1 MYAIYLAD
9 GMLVGQYVALDDERR
24 HVLRMLSWIAARV
37 IHKEPEMLVFGY
49 VALDG
54 RVRRSLAM
62 RY

>member
-1 MYAIYLAD
+1 LAW
-9 GMLVGQYVALDDERR
+9 MP
-24 HVLRMLSWIAARV
+24 ARV
-37 IHKEPEMLVFGY
+37 IHEEPEMLVFGY